1 MTGHDDPR
9 VDDLR
14 KQLRALGYLD
24 AGVDRFVLG
33 PARSARS
40 PWSIAALSSL
50 RVGVIAAALLGPAAA
65 IGIRTRLP
73 GLVTG
78 TQDAVVITVY
88 LAALFGLG
96 ATVFSFAIIARP
108 AAP

>member
-1 MTGHDDPR
+1 MTPHTERPPDDR

-14 KQLRALGYLD
+14 QQLRALGYLD

-50 RVGVIAAALLGPAAA
+50 RVGLLAAVLLGPVVATG
-65 IGIRTRLP
+65 IGARLP
-73 GLVTG
+73 GLITG
-78 TQDAVVITVY
+78 PRDALVVALY
-88 LAALFGLG
+88 LAVLFG
-96 ATVFSFAIIARP
+96 I
-108 AAP
+108 